1 MDVIGR
7 FKPSKQGGWE
17 GRLHTLTLDRK
28 IRLVPNDNQHSE
40 RAPTHIVLLGWDRC
54 GEAWE
59 ARSKGET
66 PRVYLR
72 VQLRDPTWSGPLR
85 AVLFPAP
92 DGLTAEL
99 VGSRQHRMRDW
110 DDEP

>member
-1 MDVIGR
+1 MDVIGH

-28 IRLVPNDNQHSE
+28 IRLVPNDNRHSE

-59 ARSKGET
+59 AQSRGET
-66 PRVYLR
+66 PRDFLR
-72 VQLRDPTWSGPLR
+72 VQLRDPTWPAPRR
-85 AVLFPAP
+85 AMLFPAP
-92 DGLTAEL
+92 DGTSAEL
-99 VGSRQHRMRDW
+99 VLSQGAQP
-110 DDEP
+110 EPDGHD